1 MLHFSLIIVRLANQ
15 VGIDYIRSTPAAE
28 EIRTVG
34 GTRIKSEALQRRW
47 QMLCILILLAAA
59 ILRFGNLTLKPLH
72 HDESVNG
79 FFLLRLLH
87 RGFYQYDPSNYH
99 GPTLYY
105 LAAITSGL
113 NAFVHGKAG
122 LDTFAIRAVPALFG
136 VGTVWLILALRR
148 RIGSIAATSAAL
160 LVALSPGAVYFSRD
174 FIHETPF
181 VFFTLAMVVA
191 ALRYD
196 DTRHRRDLM
205 LAATSAALLFAT
217 KETAVISMAVVLFAY
232 LGAGVYVSMRQS
244 AQFGEAVH
252 DVRVRLRDLYGNAGV
267 WLLAVSLF
275 VVVSGVLY
283 SSFLTNFP
291 KGIYDAVRTFKIW
304 SGTAVSANQHVW
316 YAYLQWLAKEE
327 PLILVLG
334 TMGAILALF
343 RACSRFAVFVGLWWI
358 GLLLAYST
366 LAYKTPWLTLNMI

>member
-1 MLHFSLIIVRLANQ
+1 
-15 VGIDYIRSTPAAE
+15 
-28 EIRTVG
+28 
-34 GTRIKSEALQRRW
+34 
-47 QMLCILILLAAA
+47 
-59 ILRFGNLTLKPLH
+59 
-72 HDESVNG
+72 
-79 FFLLRLLH
+79 
-87 RGFYQYDPSNYH
+87 
-99 GPTLYY
+99 
-105 LAAITSGL
+105 
-113 NAFVHGKAG
+113 
-122 LDTFAIRAVPALFG
+122 
-136 VGTVWLILALRR
+136 
-148 RIGSIAATSAAL
+148 
-160 LVALSPGAVYFSRD
+160 
-174 FIHETPF
+174 
-181 VFFTLAMVVA
+181 
-191 ALRYD
+191 
-196 DTRHRRDLM
+196 
-205 LAATSAALLFAT
+205 
-217 KETAVISMAVVLFAY
+217 
-232 LGAGVYVSMRQS
+232 MRQS

-366 LAYKTPWLTLNMI
+366 LAYKTPWLTLNMIVPLAISAGIGIEEIYRSRRDRFRFNRIDWTMAGLALILVIPGMEAVTLNFYQYDDPRHPYVYAQTQRGFLRLINDIETIARRQATDENTTMSVTSREYWPLPWYLRNYRNVGYPGHMIATQAAIVIGSVEQERQLFLQLGRPYRRVDSYPLRPGLKLVLFVRD